1 MPSPRDTNHPK
12 YWRNHAAKMRAPA
25 RTMPDPIR
33 LTDLANDYDK
43 QAEKAAVKVN
53 RKKPAPNGKPETY

>member
-1 MPSPRDTNHPK
+1 MPSPHDTK
-12 YWRNHAAKMRAPA
+12 IRSIGVTTRQRCARPA